1 MMICRKFYSFT
12 ATTNTSTVRRAFHAK
27 SGGLMGSAAIR
38 GIPSS
43 VVDIYKALDYECPE
57 AVASPSD
64 SRDVARAVNGA
75 ADKESLMSLGMSKS
89 MAVKIVKS
97 RERHRR
103 DFERVEQFLDLDQ
116 MTTKKLERE
125 VGKMVAKMKEGEEAQ
140 ADGEEASAESPVS
153 QEDNT
158 YSKEENNLRKLQRMI
173 APAVDPGVWA
183 SVDTVVGIKI
193 SLEAMSYAKISRE
206 MELLD
211 WNVMN
216 MIGRSASKSRANF
229 EFPHILNAAA
239 DATARVPD
247 ADAYVLETPPVIL
260 GQKDIMLNPKVSTMR
275 MQSTVAALL
284 SQRFERDSHRIF
296 EVKYGMR
303 EALLGREEDGGGQ
316 TNLKRHA
323 LQWLNEDK
331 PMSPA
336 HPSMRVQVPDSERGL
351 IDILDEYGL
360 EKEKKEQVKHHY
372 RQI

>member
-1 MMICRKFYSFT
+1 MMICRKFYSLT

-43 VVDIYKALDYECPE
+43 VVDIYKALEYECPE
-57 AVASPSD
+57 YVASSSD

-140 ADGEEASAESPVS
+140 AEWEEAPAESPVNP
-153 QEDNT
+153 EDMT
-158 YSKEENNLRKLQRMI
+158 DSKEENNLKKLQRMI

-183 SVDTVVGIKI
+183 GVDTVVGIKL
-193 SLEAMSYAKISRE
+193 SLESMSYAKISRE

-239 DATARVPD
+239 DATARIPD

-260 GQKDIMLNPKVSTMR
+260 GQKDIMLHPKVLTMR

-284 SQRFERDSHRIF
+284 SQRFDRDHLIF
-296 EVKYGMR
+296 ETKYGMR
-303 EALLGREEDGGGQ
+303 EALLGKEEDGGGQ

-323 LQWLNEDK
+323 LQWLNEDR

-336 HPSMRVQVPDSERGL
+336 YPSMRVHVPDSERGL

-360 EKEKKEQVKHHY
+360 EKEKKEQVKHPY
-372 RQI
+372 CQT

>member
-1 MMICRKFYSFT
+1 MMICRKFYSLT

-43 VVDIYKALDYECPE
+43 VVDIYKALEYECPE

-125 VGKMVAKMKEGEEAQ
+125 VGKMVAKMREGEEEAQ
-140 ADGEEASAESPVS
+140 ADGEEAESAVYP
-153 QEDNT
+153 EDMT
-158 YSKEENNLRKLQRMI
+158 DSKEANNLKKLQRMI

-183 SVDTVVGIKI
+183 GVDTVVGIKL
-193 SLEAMSYAKISRE
+193 SLESMSYAKMSRE

-260 GQKDIMLNPKVSTMR
+260 GQKDIMLHPKVLTMR

-284 SQRFERDSHRIF
+284 SQRFDRDNHLIF
-296 EVKYGMR
+296 ETKYGMR
-303 EALLGREEDGGGQ
+303 EALLGKEEDGGGQ

-323 LQWLNEDK
+323 LQWLSEEK

-336 HPSMRVQVPDSERGL
+336 HPSMRVHVPDSERGL
-351 IDILDEYGL
+351 VDILDEYGL
-360 EKEKKEQVKHHY
+360 EKEKKEQVKHLY
-372 RQI
+372 SQT

>member
-1 MMICRKFYSFT
+1 MMICRKFYSLT

-43 VVDIYKALDYECPE
+43 VVDIYKALEYECPE
-57 AVASPSD
+57 YVASSSD

-140 ADGEEASAESPVS
+140 ADCEKAPAESPVS
-153 QEDNT
+153 PESNTDSQEE
-158 YSKEENNLRKLQRMI
+158 KKLQRMI

-183 SVDTVVGIKI
+183 SVDTVVGIKL
-193 SLEAMSYAKISRE
+193 SLESMSYAKISWE

-211 WNVMN
+211 WNVTKL
-216 MIGRSASKSRANF
+216 IGRPAGNSRTTF
-229 EFPHILNAAA
+229 EFPHILNAAVA
-239 DATARVPD
+239 ATERIPA

-260 GQKDIMLNPKVSTMR
+260 GQRDIMLHPKVYTMR

-284 SQRFERDSHRIF
+284 SQRFDRDHRIF

-303 EALLGREEDGGGQ
+303 EALLGKEEDGGGQ

-336 HPSMRVQVPDSERGL
+336 YPSMRVHVPDSERGL

-360 EKEKKEQVKHHY
+360 EKEKKEQVKHPY
-372 RQI
+372 CQT